1 MLTLLTASLVFA
13 QLSVPLDLPFG
24 APTLEQDRLLACM
37 TEARSDPAL
46 AITTASQWLE
56 GLAGPA
62 TSAPQQCLGFAYMGV
77 LRWQAA
83 EQAFVASRDALAE
96 TDLAARARIGTMA
109 GNAAL
114 ADQRPADALAL
125 FVAAQADATAAGD
138 RELAGSISADRARAY
153 VAMDQQLNA
162 AQALAQGRELATQ
175 DPAVWLLSATLAR
188 RMEDL
193 ASARGWIAIAA
204 ALAPSDPA
212 IGLEAGVI
220 AVLGGSDEAARQSW
234 QSVIDLAPQSPQATT
249 ARAYIAQLAE
259 PATPQENGR

>member
-1 MLTLLTASLVFA
+1 MLAFLTASLVFS
-13 QLSVPLDLPFG
+13 QLTIPLDLPFG
-24 APTLEQDRLLACM
+24 GPTVEDDRLLACM

-56 GLAGPA
+56 GLSGPA

-83 EQAFVASRDALAE
+83 EQAFTAARDALRADDRGE
-96 TDLAARARIGTMA
+96 RARIGTMA

-114 ADQRPADALAL
+114 GDQRPADALRL
-125 FVAAQADATAAGD
+125 FEVAQADATAVGNG
-138 RELAGSISADRARAY
+138 ELAGSISADRARAF
-153 VAMDQQLNA
+153 VAMGQELDG
-162 AQALAQGRELATQ
+162 AQALAQARELATQ

-188 RMEDL
+188 RMDDL

-204 ALAPSDPA
+204 ALDPANPA

-220 AVLGGSDEAARQSW
+220 SVLSGGDDAARQSW
-234 QSVIDLAPQSPQATT
+234 QSVVDLAPRSPEADV
-249 ARAYIAQLAE
+249 ARTYLAQLDEATE
-259 PATPQENGR
+259 PEEGGR